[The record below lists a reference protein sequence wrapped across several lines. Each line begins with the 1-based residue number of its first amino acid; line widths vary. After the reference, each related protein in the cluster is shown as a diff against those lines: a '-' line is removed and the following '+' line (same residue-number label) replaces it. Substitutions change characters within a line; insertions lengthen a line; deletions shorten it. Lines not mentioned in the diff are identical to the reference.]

1 MMLVR
6 VLLYAAKGT
15 VMLVR
20 ALFMLLTALDD
31 AGKGTVYAA
40 KGTR

>member
-6 VLLYAAKGT
+6 ALF
-15 VMLVR
+15 MLVR